1 VGAKLGWKA
10 WHSRREAFWTWYQ
23 SADVSAR
30 RNFVGGVR
38 IIDLQT

>member
-1 VGAKLGWKA
+1 VGAKLGWRA
-10 WHSRREAFWTWYQ
+10 QHSRREAFWTWYQ

-30 RNFVGGVR
+30 WHVVGGIR